1 MQLFSSQLQ
10 VTVVGEADE
19 LGGQL
24 PLAQQAGE
32 SSVQLFSS
40 QLQVPVVGG
49 ADEPPAP
56 ETGA

>member
-1 MQLFSSQLQ
+1 MQLSPSQLH
-10 VTVVGEADE
+10 VPVVGGADE

-49 ADEPPAP
+49 ADEPPAS